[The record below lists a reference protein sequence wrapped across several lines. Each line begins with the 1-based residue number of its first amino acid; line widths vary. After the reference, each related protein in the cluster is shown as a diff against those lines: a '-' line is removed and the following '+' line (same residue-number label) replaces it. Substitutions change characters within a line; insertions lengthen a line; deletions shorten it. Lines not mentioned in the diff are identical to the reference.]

1 MGSLRLATL
10 LPLLLLASPALAQSP
25 TYGVG
30 RTPTAEE
37 IRHLDISIGPTGE
50 ELPPGRGTAK
60 EGAQVFE
67 KQGCG
72 VCHGEAGV
80 GGLAPALK
88 SKRADDLPV
97 WKRERILPLR
107 APFATTVWDFI

>member
-1 MGSLRLATL
+1 MGSLRLVTIVL
-10 LPLLLLASPALAQSP
+10 LVGAPASAQSP

-37 IRHLDISIGPTGE
+37 IRRMDISIGATGE

-67 KQGCG
+67 QKAC
-72 VCHGEAGV
+72 VACHGPAGL
-80 GGLAPALK
+80 GGMAPELQ
-88 SKRADDLPV
+88 SKKGQDAPI
-97 WKRERILPLR
+97 WQRERILPLR
-107 APFATTVWDFI
+107 SPFATTEWGFIK